1 MRLTLTAT
9 LLNTYKSSLATS
21 LEQQTKQS
29 IDIANKYMDGAPTL
43 PDNLTEESLN
53 EYVKQLM
60 TFLEELPNKRIGAD
74 LYGYLR
80 VLTVDMV
87 MANILQLHTNA
98 ENAIFELGLVE
109 ECQTQS

>member
-1 MRLTLTAT
+1 MKLTLTAT
-9 LLNTYKSSLATS
+9 LLNTYKSSLTES
-21 LEQQTKQS
+21 LERQTTQS
-29 IDIANKYMDGAPTL
+29 IDIADKYMDGAPTL
-43 PDNLTEESLN
+43 PDNLTEESVN

-60 TFLEELPNKRIGAD
+60 TFLAELPNKRIGVD

-87 MANILQLHTNA
+87 MANILQLHSNA

-109 ECQTQS
+109 ECQTQN

>member
-1 MRLTLTAT
+1 
-9 LLNTYKSSLATS
+9 
-21 LEQQTKQS
+21 
-29 IDIANKYMDGAPTL
+29 MDGAPIL
-43 PDNLTEESLN
+43 PDNLTEENLN

-60 TFLEELPNKRIGAD
+60 IFLEELPNKRIGVN

-80 VLTVDMV
+80 VLVVDMV
-87 MANILQLHTNA
+87 MANILELHAKA

>member
-1 MRLTLTAT
+1 
-9 LLNTYKSSLATS
+9 
-21 LEQQTKQS
+21 
-29 IDIANKYMDGAPTL
+29 MDGAPTL
-43 PDNLTEESLN
+43 PDKLTEESVN

-60 TFLEELPNKRIGAD
+60 TFLEELPSKRIGVD

-80 VLTVDMV
+80 VLVVDMV

>member
-1 MRLTLTAT
+1 
-9 LLNTYKSSLATS
+9 
-21 LEQQTKQS
+21 
-29 IDIANKYMDGAPTL
+29 MDGAPTL
-43 PDNLTEESLN
+43 PDDLTEESLN

-60 TFLEELPNKRIGAD
+60 TFLEELPNKRIGAN
-74 LYGYLR
+74 LYSYLR

-87 MANILQLHTNA
+87 MANILQLHTKA

>member
-1 MRLTLTAT
+1 M
-9 LLNTYKSSLATS
+9 N
-21 LEQQTKQS
+21 
-29 IDIANKYMDGAPTL
+29 GAPTL

-60 TFLEELPNKRIGAD
+60 TFLEELPNKRIGVN

-87 MANILQLHTNA
+87 MANILELHAKA
-98 ENAIFELGLVE
+98 ENAIFELGLIE
-109 ECQTQS
+109 ECQARS

>member
-1 MRLTLTAT
+1 
-9 LLNTYKSSLATS
+9 
-21 LEQQTKQS
+21 
-29 IDIANKYMDGAPTL
+29 MDGAPTL

-60 TFLEELPNKRIGAD
+60 TFLEELPNKRIGVD

-87 MANILQLHTNA
+87 MANILELHTKA

>member
-1 MRLTLTAT
+1 M
-9 LLNTYKSSLATS
+9 NTYKSSLTTS

-29 IDIANKYMDGAPTL
+29 VDIASQYMDGAPTL
-43 PDNLTEESLN
+43 PANLTEESLN

>member
-1 MRLTLTAT
+1 
-9 LLNTYKSSLATS
+9 
-21 LEQQTKQS
+21 
-29 IDIANKYMDGAPTL
+29 MDGAPTL

-60 TFLEELPNKRIGAD
+60 KFLEELPNKRIGVD

-80 VLTVDMV
+80 VLVVDMV
-87 MANILQLHTNA
+87 MANILQLHTKA

>member
-9 LLNTYKSSLATS
+9 LLNIYKSNLITS
-21 LEQQTKQS
+21 LERQTKQS
-29 IDIANKYMDGAPTL
+29 IDIASQYMDGAPTL

-60 TFLEELPNKRIGAD
+60 TFLEELPNKRIGVN

-80 VLTVDMV
+80 VLVVDMV
-87 MANILQLHTNA
+87 MANILELHTKA

-109 ECQTQS
+109 ECQTQN

>member
-1 MRLTLTAT
+1 M
-9 LLNTYKSSLATS
+9 
-21 LEQQTKQS
+21 EQKTKQS
-29 IDIANKYMDGAPTL
+29 IDIASQYMDGAPTL
-43 PDNLTEESLN
+43 PDSLTEESVN

-60 TFLEELPNKRIGAD
+60 TFLEELPNKRIGVD

-87 MANILQLHTNA
+87 MANILQLHTKA

>member
-1 MRLTLTAT
+1 M
-9 LLNTYKSSLATS
+9 NIYKSNLITS
-21 LEQQTKQS
+21 LERQTKQS
-29 IDIANKYMDGAPTL
+29 IDIASQYIDGAPTL

-60 TFLEELPNKRIGAD
+60 TFLEELPNKRIGVN

-87 MANILQLHTNA
+87 MANILELHAKA

>member
-1 MRLTLTAT
+1 M
-9 LLNTYKSSLATS
+9 N
-21 LEQQTKQS
+21 
-29 IDIANKYMDGAPTL
+29 GAPTL
-43 PDNLTEESLN
+43 PDSLTEESLN

-60 TFLEELPNKRIGAD
+60 TFLEELPNKRIGVN

-80 VLTVDMV
+80 VLVVDMV
-87 MANILQLHTNA
+87 MANILELHAKA

>member
-9 LLNTYKSSLATS
+9 LLNIYKSNLTTS
-21 LEQQTKQS
+21 LERQTKQS
-29 IDIANKYMDGAPTL
+29 IDIASQYMDGAPTL

-60 TFLEELPNKRIGAD
+60 TFLEELPNKRIGVN

-80 VLTVDMV
+80 VLVVDMV
-87 MANILQLHTNA
+87 MASILELHAKA

>member
-1 MRLTLTAT
+1 
-9 LLNTYKSSLATS
+9 
-21 LEQQTKQS
+21 
-29 IDIANKYMDGAPTL
+29 MDGAPTL

-60 TFLEELPNKRIGAD
+60 KFLEELPNKRIGAN

-87 MANILQLHTNA
+87 MANILELHTNA

>member
-1 MRLTLTAT
+1 M
-9 LLNTYKSSLATS
+9 NIYKSSLTVS

-29 IDIANKYMDGAPTL
+29 IDIASQYMDGAPIL
-43 PDNLTEESLN
+43 PDNLTEENLN

-60 TFLEELPNKRIGAD
+60 TFLEELPNKRIGVN

-80 VLTVDMV
+80 VLVVDMV
-87 MANILQLHTNA
+87 MANILELHAKA

>member
-1 MRLTLTAT
+1 MVE
-9 LLNTYKSSLATS
+9 TS
-21 LEQQTKQS
+21 KNITEQS
-29 IDIANKYMDGAPTL
+29 IDIASQYMDGAPTL

-60 TFLEELPNKRIGAD
+60 TFLEELPNKRIGVD

-87 MANILQLHTNA
+87 MANILQLHTKA

>member
-1 MRLTLTAT
+1 MAE
-9 LLNTYKSSLATS
+9 S
-21 LEQQTKQS
+21 LERQATQS
-29 IDIANKYMDGAPTL
+29 IDIASQYMDGAPTL

-53 EYVKQLM
+53 EYIKQLM
-60 TFLEELPNKRIGAD
+60 TFLEELPSKRIGVN

-80 VLTVDMV
+80 VLVVDMV
-87 MANILQLHTNA
+87 MANILQLHIKA

>member
-1 MRLTLTAT
+1 M
-9 LLNTYKSSLATS
+9 NIYKSNLITS
-21 LEQQTKQS
+21 LERQTKQS
-29 IDIANKYMDGAPTL
+29 IDIAGQYMNGAPTL

-60 TFLEELPNKRIGAD
+60 TFLEELPNKRIGVN

-87 MANILQLHTNA
+87 MANILELHAKA

>member
-1 MRLTLTAT
+1 M
-9 LLNTYKSSLATS
+9 NTYKSSLTES
-21 LEQQTKQS
+21 LERQTTQS
-29 IDIANKYMDGAPTL
+29 IDIADKYMDGAPTL
-43 PDNLTEESLN
+43 PDNLTEESVN

-60 TFLEELPNKRIGAD
+60 TFLAELPNKRIGVD

-87 MANILQLHTNA
+87 MANILQLHSNA

-109 ECQTQS
+109 ECQTQN

>member
-1 MRLTLTAT
+1 
-9 LLNTYKSSLATS
+9 
-21 LEQQTKQS
+21 
-29 IDIANKYMDGAPTL
+29 MDGAPTL
-43 PDNLTEESLN
+43 SDNLTKESLN

-60 TFLEELPNKRIGAD
+60 AFLDELPNKRIGAN

-87 MANILQLHTNA
+87 MANILELHAKT

-109 ECQTQS
+109 ECHTQS

>member
-1 MRLTLTAT
+1 MAE
-9 LLNTYKSSLATS
+9 S
-21 LEQQTKQS
+21 LERQATQS
-29 IDIANKYMDGAPTL
+29 IDIASQYMDGAPTL

-60 TFLEELPNKRIGAD
+60 TFLEELPSKRIGVN

-80 VLTVDMV
+80 VLVVDMV
-87 MANILQLHTNA
+87 MANILQLHIKA

>member
-1 MRLTLTAT
+1 M
-9 LLNTYKSSLATS
+9 NTYKSSLTTS

-53 EYVKQLM
+53 EHVKKLM
-60 TFLEELPNKRIGAD
+60 AFLEELPNKRIGVD

-87 MANILQLHTNA
+87 MANILQLHSNA

>member
-1 MRLTLTAT
+1 M
-9 LLNTYKSSLATS
+9 NIYKSNLITS
-21 LEQQTKQS
+21 LERQTKQS
-29 IDIANKYMDGAPTL
+29 IDIAGQYMNGAPTL

-60 TFLEELPNKRIGAD
+60 TFLAELPNKRIGVD

-87 MANILQLHTNA
+87 MADILQLHTKA

-109 ECQTQS
+109 ECQTRS

>member
-9 LLNTYKSSLATS
+9 LLNIYKSNLITS
-21 LEQQTKQS
+21 LERQTKQS
-29 IDIANKYMDGAPTL
+29 IDIAGQYMNGAPTL

-60 TFLEELPNKRIGAD
+60 TFLEELPNKRIGVN

-87 MANILQLHTNA
+87 MANILELHAKA

-109 ECQTQS
+109 ECQAQS

>member
-1 MRLTLTAT
+1 MRLTLIAT
-9 LLNTYKSSLATS
+9 LLNIYKSNLITS
-21 LEQQTKQS
+21 LERQTKQS
-29 IDIANKYMDGAPTL
+29 IDIAGQYMNGAPTL

-60 TFLEELPNKRIGAD
+60 TFLEELPNKRIGVN

-87 MANILQLHTNA
+87 MANILELHAKA

-109 ECQTQS
+109 ECQAQS

>member
-1 MRLTLTAT
+1 
-9 LLNTYKSSLATS
+9 
-21 LEQQTKQS
+21 
-29 IDIANKYMDGAPTL
+29 MDGAPTL
-43 PDNLTEESLN
+43 SDNLTKESLN

-60 TFLEELPNKRIGAD
+60 TFLEELPNKRIGEN

-87 MANILQLHTNA
+87 MANILELHAKT

>member
-1 MRLTLTAT
+1 
-9 LLNTYKSSLATS
+9 
-21 LEQQTKQS
+21 
-29 IDIANKYMDGAPTL
+29 MDGAPTL

-60 TFLEELPNKRIGAD
+60 TFVEELPNKRIGVN

-80 VLTVDMV
+80 VLVVDMV
-87 MANILQLHTNA
+87 MANILELHAKA

-109 ECQTQS
+109 ECQTQN

>member
-1 MRLTLTAT
+1 M
-9 LLNTYKSSLATS
+9 NIYKSSLTVS

-29 IDIANKYMDGAPTL
+29 IDIASQYMDGAPTL
-43 PDNLTEESLN
+43 PDNLTEENLN

-60 TFLEELPNKRIGAD
+60 TFLEELPNKYIGVN

-80 VLTVDMV
+80 VLVVDMV
-87 MANILQLHTNA
+87 MANILELHAKA